1 MTNGKGEKWRMINQ
15 MEERKLR
22 RRRGRRKRKIS
33 NNFVT
38 LADNDVSKRAKLLS
52 FKKWGKNYFEF
63 WDWIYYTIISHP
75 LWMICT
81 ICPK

>member
-38 LADNDVSKRAKLLS
+38 LADNDVSKRES
-52 FKKWGKNYFEF
+52 Y
-63 WDWIYYTIISHP
+63 
-75 LWMICT
+75 
-81 ICPK
+81 